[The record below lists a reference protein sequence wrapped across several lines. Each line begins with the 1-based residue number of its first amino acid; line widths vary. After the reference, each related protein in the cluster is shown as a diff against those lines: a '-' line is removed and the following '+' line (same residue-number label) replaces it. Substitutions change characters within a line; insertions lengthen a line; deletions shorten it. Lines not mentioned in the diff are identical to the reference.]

1 MAQKK
6 KNVTIVLHDSH
17 PITSRPVRAVESSK
31 DFHESHDFLHKTLKV
46 GVNNREIARLVVW
59 NMNFIFHSV
68 GNVIIPTD
76 DLHHFSEG

>member
-59 NMNFIFHSV
+59 NMNFIFHSA
-68 GNVIIPTD
+68 GNFRIPTD
-76 DLHHFSEG
+76 KLIFLQRG